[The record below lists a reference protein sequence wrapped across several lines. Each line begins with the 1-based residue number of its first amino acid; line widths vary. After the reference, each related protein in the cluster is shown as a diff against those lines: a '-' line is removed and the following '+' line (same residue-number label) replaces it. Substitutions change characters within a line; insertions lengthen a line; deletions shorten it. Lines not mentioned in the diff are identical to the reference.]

1 MGVGVAALVIGAVVA
16 SAACGDRIAST
27 PRATTDQSPL
37 GLRAREVVGGLD
49 RPVFVAFAPGDPDSV
64 YVVGQ
69 AGTVGVVQDGVPRHR
84 PLLDIRRLVR
94 TSPKRAFASEQG
106 LLSIAFAP
114 HYASNGRFAVAYT
127 GRDGALNVV
136 EYTAVGARAD
146 PSSGRTL
153 LRVPKREPEHN
164 GGQVH
169 YGPGGGLYV
178 SVGDDDSFPSAAQRP
193 GRLGRILVHR
203 ADDRWQ
209 PIAYGLRNPWRWSF
223 DRANGDIWIG
233 DVGESDWEEID
244 RVPSG
249 SGLVNL
255 GWDAYEGFE
264 EYEGTND
271 HEPDGDGEVVAPLA
285 VYDHEAG
292 CSVVGGYVYR
302 GKAIGELRGRYVYGD
317 YCTGRV
323 WSLDPADP
331 GRVRLELVLGTT
343 LASFGEDEAGEL
355 YLVSRTGRIFLLE
368 PR

>member
-1 MGVGVAALVIGAVVA
+1 MRVGVAALVIGAVVV
-16 SAACGDRIAST
+16 SAACGDRTAFT
-27 PRATTDQSPL
+27 PRATTDESPL
-37 GLRAREVVGGLD
+37 GLRALEVASGFD
-49 RPVFVAFAPGDPDSV
+49 RPVFVAFAPGDPGTL

-69 AGTVGVVQDGVPRHR
+69 AGTVGVVQDGARRSV

-94 TSPKRAFASEQG
+94 TSPKKAFASEQG
-106 LLSIAFAP
+106 LLSVAFAP

-136 EYTAVGARAD
+136 EYTAVDGRAD
-146 PSSGRTL
+146 PASARTL

-164 GGQVH
+164 GGQLH
-169 YGPGGGLYV
+169 YGPGGRLHV

-193 GRLGRILVHR
+193 GRLGRILVR
-203 ADDRWQ
+203 RSDGRWQ
-209 PIAYGLRNPWRWSF
+209 PIAHGLRNPWRWSF
-223 DRANGDIWIG
+223 DRATGDIWIG
-233 DVGESDWEEID
+233 DVGENDWEEID

-264 EYEGTND
+264 EYEGTDD

-302 GKAIGELRGRYVYGD
+302 GKAIKALRGRYVYGD
-317 YCTGRV
+317 YCTGKV

-331 GRVRLELVLGTT
+331 GEISLELVLGTT
-343 LASFGEDEAGEL
+343 LASFGEDEFGEL
-355 YLVSRTGRIFLLE
+355 YLVSRTGRIFRLE